1 MKSKKVSTTFT
12 VLSMAAGMFLTPAS
26 AYAEPL
32 ASGQETVVDSS
43 DVSTDDSVSE
53 KTDSDSGA
61 SETPEKPE
69 DSSSDTSK
77 EPEEKDDSEDPAPTE
92 PDVTPS
98 VTPSV
103 TPAPEPSKAPT
114 PDASTSETKPKA
126 DSESTKKDA
135 NSSSTSTKDADP
147 SSDNA
152 AESAAVEDWSQTINY
167 ENYIGK
173 KDLRAGFARV
183 DKVYA
188 YAKVNTRLNVRES
201 ASTKSRIVGT
211 LSPKALCYVISD
223 SDQKWV
229 YIESGDVRGFVKSNY
244 LQQGK
249 TALTYVSRTGED
261 NME

>member
-92 PDVTPS
+92 
-98 VTPSV
+98 
-103 TPAPEPSKAPT
+103 
-114 PDASTSETKPKA
+114 
-126 DSESTKKDA
+126 
-135 NSSSTSTKDADP
+135 SS
-147 SSDNA
+147 
-152 AESAAVEDWSQTINY
+152 
-167 ENYIGK
+167 
-173 KDLRAGFARV
+173 
-183 DKVYA
+183 
-188 YAKVNTRLNVRES
+188 NTR
-201 ASTKSRIVGT
+201 RIN
-211 LSPKALCYVISD
+211 L
-223 SDQKWV
+223 
-229 YIESGDVRGFVKSNY
+229 
-244 LQQGK
+244 
-249 TALTYVSRTGED
+249 
-261 NME
+261 

>member
-152 AESAAVEDWSQTINY
+152 AEAAAVEDWSQTINY

-173 KDLRAGFARV
+173 RIFVPGLPALIKCMLMQRSTQGLMSENPLPQSHVLSEPFLQKLFVMLFLIQIKNGYTSNLAMSAALS
-183 DKVYA
+183 KA
-188 YAKVNTRLNVRES
+188 TICSRE
-201 ASTKSRIVGT
+201 KRH
-211 LSPKALCYVISD
+211 
-223 SDQKWV
+223 
-229 YIESGDVRGFVKSNY
+229 
-244 LQQGK
+244 
-249 TALTYVSRTGED
+249 
-261 NME
+261 

>member
-92 PDVTPS
+92 PDVTPLRLQS
-98 VTPSV
+98 L
-103 TPAPEPSKAPT
+103 
-114 PDASTSETKPKA
+114 PKLQHQTHQPLRL
-126 DSESTKKDA
+126 SQKLILNPLKKMQIPVLHPQK
-135 NSSSTSTKDADP
+135 TQIPLPIMRQK
-147 SSDNA
+147 
-152 AESAAVEDWSQTINY
+152 
-167 ENYIGK
+167 
-173 KDLRAGFARV
+173 
-183 DKVYA
+183 
-188 YAKVNTRLNVRES
+188 RL
-201 ASTKSRIVGT
+201 
-211 LSPKALCYVISD
+211 
-223 SDQKWV
+223 Q
-229 YIESGDVRGFVKSNY
+229 
-244 LQQGK
+244 
-249 TALTYVSRTGED
+249 
-261 NME
+261 

>member
-126 DSESTKKDA
+126 DSESTKKMQIPVLHPQK
-135 NSSSTSTKDADP
+135 TQIPLPIMRQK
-147 SSDNA
+147 
-152 AESAAVEDWSQTINY
+152 
-167 ENYIGK
+167 
-173 KDLRAGFARV
+173 
-183 DKVYA
+183 
-188 YAKVNTRLNVRES
+188 RL
-201 ASTKSRIVGT
+201 
-211 LSPKALCYVISD
+211 
-223 SDQKWV
+223 Q
-229 YIESGDVRGFVKSNY
+229 
-244 LQQGK
+244 
-249 TALTYVSRTGED
+249 
-261 NME
+261 

>member
-103 TPAPEPSKAPT
+103 TPAPDPLQNLDTAAKQQLLLKLLTES
-114 PDASTSETKPKA
+114 PDM
-126 DSESTKKDA
+126 
-135 NSSSTSTKDADP
+135 
-147 SSDNA
+147 A
-152 AESAAVEDWSQTINY
+152 A
-167 ENYIGK
+167 
-173 KDLRAGFARV
+173 L
-183 DKVYA
+183 
-188 YAKVNTRLNVRES
+188 L
-201 ASTKSRIVGT
+201 
-211 LSPKALCYVISD
+211 
-223 SDQKWV
+223 
-229 YIESGDVRGFVKSNY
+229 
-244 LQQGK
+244 
-249 TALTYVSRTGED
+249 TALAGRIA
-261 NME
+261 